1 MKVKFS
7 EGTMN
12 THTWKRTRY
21 ISLAAVLSLL
31 AAGLW
36 LAAPVLAGPST
47 QTPAV
52 APAAPVAP
60 AASAAPA
67 VAPAPVAAPAPWGVG
82 YGYGEGEGSHT
93 SYLGIDV
100 RDITHES
107 AQQLKLK
114 EERGAEITMV
124 DQDAP
129 AGKAGLKEHDVIL
142 DFDGQRVE
150 GVEQLRRMIHETP
163 SGRNVTIGYSRDGQ
177 VSSMQVQLAD
187 RASAVAKAYVVPMPR
202 VQVHMPHIEMPAIQI
217 VTMSG
222 SRAGLLVS
230 NVTPQLG
237 EYFGCKNGECVL
249 VQSVEKGSAA
259 ESAGFKAGDV
269 ILKVDNERIAD
280 MSDWRSALRDH
291 RSGGKVAITIL
302 RDRHEQ
308 TLSLTLPAGRDA
320 GDAFQ
325 FEMPGVSLDMEAME
339 QGLQEAQHSMECAEG
354 AVRTKMQAKLD
365 EAELRKALERAQR
378 EYGRAMKQHGKQME
392 QLQREMKERQEQL
405 QKRLEQMKEM
415 NLDLD
420 LDLE

>member
-1 MKVKFS
+1 
-7 EGTMN
+7 MN
-12 THTWKRTRY
+12 THTWKRARY
-21 ISLAAVLSLL
+21 ISLAAALGLL

-36 LAAPVLAGPST
+36 LAAPVLAGPLA
-47 QTPAV
+47 QTPAL

-67 VAPAPVAAPAPWGVG
+67 VAPAPAPAPWGSGVG

-100 RDITHES
+100 RDVTPDS
-107 AQQLKLK
+107 ARQLKLK

-150 GVEQLRRMIHETP
+150 SIEQLRRMIHETP
-163 SGRNVTIGYSRDGQ
+163 AGRMVTIGYSRDGQ
-177 VSSMQVQLAD
+177 VSSMKVQLAD
-187 RASAVAKAYVVPMPR
+187 RASAEAKAYVVPVPMPR
-202 VQVHMPHIEMPAIQI
+202 VEVHVPRIEMPAIQI

-259 ESAGFKAGDV
+259 ETAGFKAGDV
-269 ILKVDNERIAD
+269 ILKVENERITD
-280 MSDWRSALRDH
+280 MSDWRSAMRDH
-291 RSGGKVAITIL
+291 RTGGKVAITIL
-302 RDRHEQ
+302 RDRREQ
-308 TLSLTLPAGRDA
+308 TLSLTLPAGRDS
-320 GDAFQ
+320 GDAFR
-325 FEMPGVSLDMEAME
+325 FEMPGASLDMQAME
-339 QGLQEAQHSMECAEG
+339 RSLEQAEHSLECAEG
-354 AVRTKMQAKLD
+354 NVRTKVQARLD
-365 EAELRKALERAQR
+365 EAELGKALERAQR
-378 EYGRAMKQHGKQME
+378 DYQRAMKEHGKQME
-392 QLQREMKERQEQL
+392 KYQRQMKERQEQL
-405 QKRLEQMKEM
+405 KKQLDEMKDMRDLDLE
-415 NLDLD
+415 LD

>member
-1 MKVKFS
+1 MK
-7 EGTMN
+7 
-12 THTWKRTRY
+12 THTWKGVRY
-21 ISLAAVLSLL
+21 ISLAAALALL

-36 LAAPVLAGPST
+36 LAAPVLAGTPLA

-67 VAPAPVAAPAPWGVG
+67 VAPTPAAHAGWGVG
-82 YGYGEGEGSHT
+82 YGYGEGESSHT

-100 RDITHES
+100 RDVTHES
-107 AQQLKLK
+107 AQELKLK

-129 AGKAGLKEHDVIL
+129 AGKAGFKEHDVIL
-142 DFDGQRVE
+142 DFDGQKVE
-150 GVEQLRRMIHETP
+150 SVEQLRRMIHETP
-163 SGRNVTIGYSRDGQ
+163 AGRTVTIGYSRDGQ
-177 VSSMQVQLAD
+177 VSSMKIQLAD
-187 RASAVAKAYVVPMPR
+187 RAQAVAKAYTVTVPK
-202 VQVHMPHIEMPAIQI
+202 VEVHVPHIEMPAVQI

-259 ESAGFKAGDV
+259 EASGFKAGDV
-269 ILKVDNERIAD
+269 ILKVDSERITD
-280 MSDWRSALRDH
+280 MSDWRSAMRGH
-291 RSGGKVAITIL
+291 RSGGKVAVTIL

-308 TLSLTLPAGRDA
+308 TLSLTLPAGRDS

-325 FEMPGVSLDMEAME
+325 FEMPGASLDMEAME
-339 QGLQEAQHSMECAEG
+339 RSMEEAERSLECAG
-354 AVRTKMQAKLD
+354 DSLHLKVQAKLD
-365 EAELRKALERAQR
+365 ETELRRALERAQR
-378 EYGRAMKQHGKQME
+378 EYKHAMREHGKQME
-392 QLQREMKERQEQL
+392 QVQRELKERQEQL
-405 QKRLEQMKEM
+405 RKQLDEMKDLQEM
-415 NLDLD
+415 DLD
-420 LDLE
+420 PDLE

>member
-1 MKVKFS
+1 
-7 EGTMN
+7 MN
-12 THTWKRTRY
+12 TNTWKRTRY
-21 ISLAAVLSLL
+21 ISLAAALCLL

-36 LAAPVLAGPST
+36 LAAPVLAGPLA

-67 VAPAPVAAPAPWGVG
+67 VAPAPAAAPWGVGVG

-163 SGRNVTIGYSRDGQ
+163 AGRAVTIGYSRDGQ
-177 VSSMQVQLAD
+177 VNSMKVQLGD
-187 RASAVAKAYVVPMPR
+187 RASAEAKAYVVPMPR
-202 VQVHMPHIEMPAIQI
+202 VQVHVPRIEMPAIQI

-230 NVTPQLG
+230 NVTPKLG

-259 ESAGFKAGDV
+259 EAAGFKAGDA
-269 ILKVDNERIAD
+269 ILKVENDRITD
-280 MSDWRSALRDH
+280 MSDWRSAMRDH
-291 RSGGKVAITIL
+291 RTGGKVAVTIL
-302 RDRHEQ
+302 RDRREQ
-308 TLSLTLPAGRDA
+308 TLSLTLPAGRDS

-339 QGLQEAQHSMECAEG
+339 HSLEQAEHSLECAQG
-354 AVRTKMQAKLD
+354 NVRTKVQAKLD
-365 EAELRKALERAQR
+365 QTELRRALERAQR
-378 EYGRAMKQHGKQME
+378 EAQRAMKGRNKEME
-392 QLQREMKERQEQL
+392 RQMKEREKQL
-405 QKRLEQMKEM
+405 QKQLDEMKDIQEM
-415 NLDLD
+415 DLD